1 MTKLVKSFDLRLPIF
16 TKISGELFDADIL
29 TSSSSGSSIDN
40 KSLNIRTVYVGDK
53 LAGFKLN
60 NLKFIE
66 KIIKIYKMFIN

>member
-16 TKISGELFDADIL
+16 TKFSGELFDADTL
-29 TSSSSGSSIDN
+29 ASSSSGSSIDN

-60 NLKFIE
+60 NL
-66 KIIKIYKMFIN
+66 